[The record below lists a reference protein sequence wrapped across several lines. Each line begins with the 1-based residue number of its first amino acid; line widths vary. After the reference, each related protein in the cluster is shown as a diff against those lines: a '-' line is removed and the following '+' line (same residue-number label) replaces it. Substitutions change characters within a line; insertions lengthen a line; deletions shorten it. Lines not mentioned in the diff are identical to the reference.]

1 MFLQYLSLLI
11 LVYGF
16 RKTSAQSMQYVAGTG
31 SSGYNGDGSAA
42 LSTYFYGLKGVW
54 GDTQGNL
61 YLADNNNNRIRKID
75 TNNIVSTP
83 VSGQGYVPWGVGGYG
98 DFLYFVDV
106 CSAYQYQISTGSY
119 TRIAG
124 IPGTNGQNG
133 DGIPAVS
140 SYLYDPHGI
149 TVSPTG
155 TIYIADTG
163 NNMIRVIS
171 GGIIS
176 RFVGT
181 GSAGFGGD
189 GNPAINANLYS
200 PYGVWLN
207 TLGDLYI
214 ADYNNQ
220 KIRKVSGGIITTV
233 AGMGGS
239 GIGDG
244 VPAYSATIYSPADVK
259 GDLLG
264 NIYISEVSTY
274 YRVRV
279 VNTAG
284 IISTVY
290 SSSLNQ
296 LPYGLWV
303 DTYGSVYFT
312 QYYYLQKFSN
322 IQIPSL
328 APTFAPTMNPSE
340 IPTRTPTFTPSFTPT
355 VIPTFV
361 PTVSPTYIPTAA
373 PTFPPTFSPTY
384 IPSVSP
390 TRIPTAIPTTTPTA
404 IPSCVP
410 TFIPTFFPTFSPTF
424 IPSVTPTFI
433 PTVVPTFTPT
443 YVPTVL
449 PTGQPSSDPSAQ
461 PSRRPTAQPTC
472 QPTGRPSTQPS
483 SRPTS
488 QPTRIPT
495 RQPTNQPTSRPS
507 IQPTSK
513 PSVQPTGKPS
523 SQPSSQ
529 PSSKPTTQPTSRP
542 TRQPTSRPST
552 QPSSKPSG
560 QPTSQPTSRPS
571 TQPSSQPSFKPTRQ
585 PTSQPTCQP
594 TRQPT
599 SRPSVQPSSTP
610 STQPTSVPTRQPS
623 SQPSTQP
630 TTQPSSKPTRQPSGV
645 PSSKPTTQPS
655 SFPSAQPT
663 SVPSSLPSS
672 CPTSQPSSQPTSNP
686 SGFPSSQPTMLP
698 SSQPTAIPTCQPTG
712 FPSSQPSAI
721 PSSQP
726 SSAPSTQPSSCPSGQ
741 PSGIPSSQ
749 PTSQPSGFPSTQPSS
764 VPSSQ
769 PTSIP
774 STQPT
779 AVPSGFPT
787 GQPSSVPSSQ
797 PSAVPTVQPS
807 SLPTSLPTSQPSSV
821 PSSQPTAVP
830 TAQPSAMPTSI
841 PTSQPSSIPSSQ
853 PTGIPFS
860 QPTSLPSSH
869 PTGQPSSIPTSQPT
883 SLPTSIPT
891 GQPSAIP
898 SSVPSAQPSSS
909 PTAVPSTQPSSIPT
923 SEPSSEPSGSPT
935 GRPTSVPSSQPS
947 GKPTGAPSSVPSSV
961 PSGSPS
967 SKPTTVP
974 RAHPTVIPSG
984 SPTCQPTDSPTRRPT
999 SHPTRQPSSQPS
1011 TQPIARPTGQPTT
1024 HPSINANPLHPTRA
1038 PVTAAPTLS
1047 LASLWNLKVTNSRAS
1062 LSGND
1067 SSAVVNRETF
1077 VQRNNWLDPAFNP
1090 KSNCQGWNSYI
1101 SSQLYPALLNDLL
1114 PASLTAAFVN
1124 SPKENLINTTVQCSD
1139 RTASASIVAALV
1151 STYQNTSVSVGSRQL
1166 TCSGN
1171 NWKIKRCSADALS
1184 VCINCQDPCSAAV
1197 TKFIYSPCRDSA
1209 QTLPTSFSLLSVS
1222 LIESPLA
1229 PKIISKEIVANKTSV
1244 TMNVRLSS
1252 DGLLYYG
1259 VFGSSS
1265 VPTISTILIQ
1275 NRVAT
1280 VVNNRSTVVI
1290 QGLQPATNYTIY
1302 FVTKSPQG
1310 IQLSSQQMLTT
1321 KTVVTTL
1328 CCRPLQFRIASQ
1340 TIIAGE
1346 TYFSGLTV
1354 KSASSLLSS
1363 ALSVRPMLYQVKSSV
1378 MVPYVKQGLF
1388 FPSST
1393 VLQGSV
1399 NSVPFTLS
1407 NLTVGDYALSLVIEG
1422 TEASLYSLVPAGVTV
1437 ANQAVLLKLSVQS
1450 KFEPLP
1456 APLITSAL
1464 FSDDGSSIIFNFDRT
1479 TNLGGLTALF
1489 PCKELFNFSCSV
1501 QSKCQ
1506 WIDSKTVYAYLNGG
1520 DSCAKPHDRVY
1531 FRPSVSIKA
1540 ACGESGCFDVSV
1552 WPSSAALSLE
1562 VLPPLNPVVSSVSVS
1577 MPSLIGQCTPL
1588 QMDLSSST
1596 GNGGRS
1602 WKSVDISVASSSTDV
1617 AALQTYLKSSH
1628 FDPSLPVII
1637 PSDYLQPGSSYN
1649 FIITL
1654 CNFLGQCTPKSQKG
1668 AVGANVIPSIRVA
1681 GPNLRNIG
1689 VHESLSLSAFA
1700 TLSRCNEDSAK
1711 QTFYNFEFKWSIY
1724 QGTTPL
1730 TLLSTAKD
1738 PSKFILPAYSLQLNS
1753 GYQVQVTAT
1762 YQGSSSSVSTQVN
1775 VISGELI
1782 PVIQGGNDQV
1792 VRAGAV
1798 LSLDGSKSSDQ
1809 NKKGVIG
1816 FSAGLSYSW
1825 SCLQISPT
1833 LTETCLNVFGSSSLP
1848 STDSIQLTAVLSA
1861 VGYVA
1866 QITMTISDASTSRSV
1881 STVVTV
1887 TVLPPVSASI
1897 ALQSTAALNIIN
1909 PGQSLQ
1915 ITASVTLPNISY
1927 FNATWSSS
1935 THGFDLS
1942 SAALTPLNSG
1952 FIPKSGAT
1960 VLPVYLKLSTAGLQ
1974 GGLTYSFSLLCS
1986 LPAPGSATT
1995 ASIVVKVNSAP
2006 RPGRFLVNPSEGVE
2020 FSDFFTFSCSQWQDE
2035 NLPLQYRFAV
2045 LSATGSRVSLVSLS
2059 ETSFKALQ
2067 LTAGAKSNGYSV
2079 ACLADIVDSLGANS
2093 TGTAS
2098 VIVKEKQQG
2107 ASAATAQLQNYFN
2120 QSANVFV
2127 SDDVNAIKQA
2137 AGMASYLINKVNCSL
2152 ALNCGALNRQA
2163 CSRIAQTCGPCL
2175 SENYIGVKGDSNEKC
2190 YKSASDVP
2198 VSNGDVLKACGGCS
2212 GHGTCQYK
2220 SLANNQVT
2228 PSCFENDFGCVPFC
2242 FCDIGYTTSPN
2253 CDRSD
2258 EQAAVKMIYRENLLT
2273 GIQSLMIAEDV
2284 SDGSISD
2291 WINNLSEATQITG
2304 ELSSSSVQKAIEI
2317 ADSITAIAQQ
2327 SGSSSSS
2334 LLAILDSLDMI
2345 CSAQIANDNGN
2356 RRRRLAGNTQS
2367 DSSSASLLALKS
2379 SVEKYGTF
2387 LASSLVPG
2395 QQPLTQ
2401 LKSNIRLHVSAIK
2414 PSESLQ
2420 DSSKIC
2426 DSTTLVLLPQSTTEK
2441 ILGIQPNFMIVPTC
2455 KRTSTSSDNL
2465 QIAVSSLS
2473 NEMYQNSYHSDPLS
2487 LSLSSFPCVDTTNC
2501 KVKIVMKR
2509 DSASSSLNASMIY
2522 AENHRMFNT
2531 SCGLNDYS
2539 VHYFDCPNGHRY
2551 NVTCRGKEEIIV
2563 GRCPRISEI
2572 PSCNSLS
2579 GSNNIVQNSCQM
2591 LSYTKQNITCLCSLL
2606 TITSRRL
2613 LINNSSNIPD
2623 KDIHVNYVAMLEAVT
2638 GNFEATVVS
2647 ASSLNAN
2654 MIEKG
2659 WQAMVTIATLFG
2671 AILVAMGF
2679 SLYADK
2685 QNQRIEISENQTK
2698 SKALSLA
2705 AKLQP
2710 SISFKMRAPPS
2721 MERKERA
2728 RTDANNQVLQLAEE
2742 SLPQILGSKSFVAKM
2757 KVELKRHH
2765 RWFGVVYHYSNKLS
2779 RLLRVVSL
2787 ANNIII
2793 MLFVQ
2798 SLTYDLTNGN
2808 DGTCETLKTET
2819 ACLEPRSAYSTG
2831 QSKCYWEPTAVE
2843 DQGKCGYIQPDNSV
2857 EVILFVAIFSALIT
2871 TPFALLADRVIVHV
2885 LAAPTL
2891 SAKSSVK
2898 QLKVMDVKALEG
2910 ASSIVPRTDLKLKMK
2925 ESKQKEELEKRSLTL
2940 AVKKFESLT
2949 AELKKYKELL
2959 TDPKERKEFEGEKNC
2974 FRINRK
2980 S

>member
-1 MFLQYLSLLI
+1 MFIQSLFMLM
-11 LVYGF
+11 LVYVF
-16 RKTSAQSMQYVAGTG
+16 RRALAQSMIQLTVAGNGGGYTG
-31 SSGYNGDGSAA
+31 DSYPALSSGFSGI
-42 LSTYFYGLKGVW
+42 KGVW
-54 GDTQGNL
+54 GDTQGTF
-61 YLADNNNNRIRKID
+61 YLADYSDWYVRKISTD
-75 TNNIVSTP
+75 GIVAIFAS
-83 VSGQGYVPWGVGGYG
+83 VSYPWAVGGYG
-98 DFLYFVDV
+98 NFVYFTD
-106 CSAYQYQISTGSY
+106 QYSVFQFQISSGSWSRIAGTDSTTGSY
-119 TRIAG
+119 
-124 IPGTNGQNG
+124 G
-133 DGIPAVS
+133 DGVS
-140 SYLYDPHGI
+140 ASTATFSGPRGI
-149 TVSPTG
+149 TVSTTG
-155 TIYIADTG
+155 IIYVSDTG
-163 NNMIRVIS
+163 NHMVRKIS
-171 GGIIS
+171 GGIIT
-176 RFVGT
+176 RFAGT
-181 GSAGFGGD
+181 GSASSGGD
-189 GNPAINANLYS
+189 GGPATSAWLYG
-200 PYGVWLN
+200 PYGVWVN
-207 TLGDLYI
+207 TVGDVYI
-214 ADYNNQ
+214 ADYYNWY
-220 KIRKVSGGIITTV
+220 IRKVTGGIISIF
-233 AGMGGS
+233 AGGC
-239 GIGDG
+239 GIGYTEG
-244 VPAYSATIYSPADVK
+244 ISATSACISYPVDVK

-264 NIYISEVSTY
+264 NIYISESSTY
-274 YRVRV
+274 YRVRM

-284 IISTVY
+284 IINTIAT
-290 SSSLNQ
+290 SSLSEI
-296 LPYGLWV
+296 PYGLWV
-303 DTYGSVYFT
+303 DSYNSAYFT
-312 QYYYLQKFSN
+312 QYYYLKKFVLT
-322 IQIPSL
+322 PSP
-328 APTFAPTMNPSE
+328 APTCVPTM
-340 IPTRTPTFTPSFTPT
+340 IPTATPSFPPTFTPSVPPT
-355 VIPTFV
+355 FIPTF
-361 PTVSPTYIPTAA
+361 SPTYTPSLTPTTIPTTIPTAT
-373 PTFPPTFSPTY
+373 PTATPTFSPTY
-384 IPSVSP
+384 IPSVAP
-390 TRIPTAIPTTTPTA
+390 TTTPTFVPTAIPTAIPT
-404 IPSCVP
+404 
-410 TFIPTFFPTFSPTF
+410 
-424 IPSVTPTFI
+424 
-433 PTVVPTFTPT
+433 FTPSFAPT
-443 YVPTVL
+443 YMPTVL

-461 PSRRPTAQPTC
+461 PSRRPTGQPTC

-483 SRPTS
+483 SCPTS
-488 QPTRIPT
+488 QPTRVPT
-495 RQPTNQPTSRPS
+495 RQPASQPTSRPS

-513 PSVQPTGKPS
+513 PSVQPTGRPS

-529 PSSKPTTQPTSRP
+529 PSSKPTTQPTGRP
-542 TRQPTSRPST
+542 TRQPTSRPSA

-571 TQPSSQPSFKPTRQ
+571 TQPSSQPSSKPTRQ

-599 SRPSVQPSSTP
+599 SRPSVQPTSKP

-623 SQPSTQP
+623 SQPTTQP
-630 TTQPSSKPTRQPSGV
+630 TVQPSSMPTGQPSGV

-655 SFPSAQPT
+655 SFPTMQPT
-663 SVPSSLPSS
+663 SLPSSLPSS

-686 SGFPSSQPTMLP
+686 SSFPSSQPTMLP

-712 FPSSQPSAI
+712 FPSSQPSAV

-726 SSAPSTQPSSCPSGQ
+726 SSVPSTQPSSCPSGQ
-741 PSGIPSSQ
+741 PTGFPSSQ
-749 PTSQPSGFPSTQPSS
+749 PTSQPSGFPSVQPSS

-769 PTSIP
+769 PTSVP
-774 STQPT
+774 STRPT

-797 PSAVPTVQPS
+797 PSAVPTAQPS
-807 SLPTSLPTSQPSSV
+807 TLPTSLPTGQPTSF

-853 PTGIPFS
+853 PTGIPS
-860 QPTSLPSSH
+860 CQPTSLPSSH

-909 PTAVPSTQPSSIPT
+909 PTAVPSTQPSSM
-923 SEPSSEPSGSPT
+923 PSSEPSSQPSSSPS

-947 GKPTGAPSSVPSSV
+947 GKPTGAPSSVPSSI
-961 PSGSPS
+961 PSRSPS

-999 SHPTRQPSSQPS
+999 SRPTRQPSSQPS
-1011 TQPIARPTGQPTT
+1011 TQPIARPTGQPTA

-1038 PVTAAPTLS
+1038 PITAAPTLS

-1067 SSAVVNRETF
+1067 SLAVVNRETF
-1077 VQRNNWLDPAFNP
+1077 VQRNNWLDPTFNP
-1090 KSNCQGWNSYI
+1090 KSNCQGWNSFI
-1101 SSQLYPALLNDLL
+1101 SSQLYPTLLNDLL

-1139 RTASASIVAALV
+1139 RAASSSIVAALV
-1151 STYQNTSVSVGSRQL
+1151 NSYQNTSVSVSSKQL
-1166 TCSGN
+1166 TCDGN

-1184 VCINCQDPCSAAV
+1184 VCINCQDPCSSAV
-1197 TKFIYSPCRDSA
+1197 AKFSYSPCRD
-1209 QTLPTSFSLLSVS
+1209 TTPLLPTSFSLLSVS
-1222 LIESPLA
+1222 FIESPLA

-1244 TMNVRLSS
+1244 TMNVHLSS

-1259 VFGSSS
+1259 VFGASS

-1346 TYFSGLTV
+1346 TYFSGLIV
-1354 KSASSLLSS
+1354 KSASSVLLS
-1363 ALSVRPMLYQVKSSV
+1363 ALSVRPILYQMKSSAA
-1378 MVPYVKQGLF
+1378 VPYLKQGLF
-1388 FPSST
+1388 FPTSS

-1399 NSVPFTLS
+1399 NSVSFTLS

-1422 TEASLYSLVPAGVTV
+1422 TEASLYSLLPVGVTV
-1437 ANQAVLLKLSVQS
+1437 ANQAALLKLSVQS

-1464 FSDDGSSIIFNFDRT
+1464 FSDDGSYIIFNFDRT
-1479 TNLGGLTALF
+1479 TNLGGLTTLF
-1489 PCKELFNFSCSV
+1489 PCKELFNFSCSM
-1501 QSKCQ
+1501 QTKCQ
-1506 WIDSKTVYAYLNGG
+1506 WMDLKTVYAYLNGG

-1540 ACGESGCFDVSV
+1540 ACGESGCFDVSG

-1562 VLPPLNPVVSSVSVS
+1562 VLPPLNPVVPTVSVS

-1588 QMDLSSST
+1588 KMDLSSST

-1617 AALQTYLKSSH
+1617 AALQIYLKSSH
-1628 FDPSLPVII
+1628 FDSSLPVII
-1637 PSDYLQPGSSYN
+1637 PADYLQPGSSYN

-1654 CNFLGQCTPKSQKG
+1654 CNFLAQCTPKSQKG

-1700 TLSRCNEDSAK
+1700 TLSRCNEDSTK
-1711 QTFYNFEFKWSIY
+1711 QTFYNFEYKWSIY

-1792 VRAGAV
+1792 VRAGAS
-1798 LSLDGSKSSDQ
+1798 LFLDGSKSSDQ
-1809 NKKGVIG
+1809 NQKGVVG
-1816 FSAGLSYSW
+1816 LSAGLSYSW

-1833 LTETCLNVFGSSSLP
+1833 LTETCLNVFGSSHSLP
-1848 STDSIQLTAVLSA
+1848 STDSIQLAAVLSA

-1866 QITMTISDASTSRSV
+1866 QITMTISDVSTSRSV
-1881 STVVTV
+1881 SSVVSV

-1927 FNATWSSS
+1927 FNGTWSSS
-1935 THGFDLS
+1935 TDGFDLS
-1942 SAALTPLNSG
+1942 TAALTPLNSD

-1974 GGLTYSFSLLCS
+1974 GGLTYSFSLFCS

-2067 LTAGAKSNGYSV
+2067 LTAGAKSNGFSV

-2098 VIVKEKQQG
+2098 VVVKEKQQG

-2120 QSANVFV
+2120 QSSNVFI

-2152 ALNCGALNRQA
+2152 ALNCNALNRQS
-2163 CSRIAQTCGPCL
+2163 CSRTAQTCGPCL
-2175 SENYIGVKGDSNEKC
+2175 SENYLGVKGDSNEKC

-2198 VSNGDVLKACGGCS
+2198 VSNKEVPKSCGGCS
-2212 GHGTCQYK
+2212 GHGICQYK
-2220 SLANNQVT
+2220 SLADNQIT
-2228 PSCFENDFGCVPFC
+2228 SSCFENDFGCVPFC

-2258 EQAAVKMIYRENLLT
+2258 EQAAVKMVYRENLLT
-2273 GIQSLMIAEDV
+2273 GIQSLMSAEDV

-2345 CSAQIANDNGN
+2345 CSAQIANDNFN
-2356 RRRRLAGNTQS
+2356 RRRRLAAGNTRS

-2414 PSESLQ
+2414 PSESPQ
-2420 DSSKIC
+2420 DSSKVC
-2426 DSTTLVLLPQSTTEK
+2426 DSTTLVMLPQSTTEK

-2455 KRTSTSSDNL
+2455 KRTSKSSDNL

-2473 NEMYQNSYHSDPLS
+2473 NEIYQNSYHSDPLS
-2487 LSLSSFPCVDTTNC
+2487 LSLSSFPCADATNC

-2910 ASSIVPRTDLKLKMK
+2910 ASSVVPRPDVKLKMK

-2949 AELKKYKELL
+2949 AELKKYKEFL
-2959 TDPKERKEFEGEKNC
+2959 TDAKERKEFEGEKNC
-2974 FRINRK
+2974 FKINSKRVY
-2980 S
+2980 

>member
-1 MFLQYLSLLI
+1 MLI
-11 LVYGF
+11 LVYGI
-16 RKTSAQSMQYVAGTG
+16 RKTLSQSMFNIAGNGNSGWTGDGFSAQSTG
-31 SSGYNGDGSAA
+31 
-42 LSTYFYGLKGVW
+42 FYGLKGVW
-54 GDTQGNL
+54 ADTQGTI
-61 YLADNNNNRIRKID
+61 YLADYSNSYFRKIGS
-75 TNNIVSTP
+75 NGIVTSIYSVT
-83 VSGQGYVPWGVGGYG
+83 SPWGVGGYG
-98 DFLYFVDV
+98 NYVYFTDV
-106 CSAYQYQISTGSY
+106 YYLWQYQISSGSISL
-119 TRIAG
+119 IAG
-124 IPGTNGQNG
+124 QGVQDYYG
-133 DGIPAVS
+133 DGIPAAS
-140 SYLYDPHGI
+140 AYLNHPQGI
-149 TVSPTG
+149 TVSTTG
-155 TIYIADTG
+155 IIYIADTG
-163 NNMIRVIS
+163 NHVVRKIS
-171 GGIIS
+171 SGIITL
-176 RFVGT
+176 FAGHP
-181 GSAGFGGD
+181 GSASSGGD
-189 GNPAINANLYS
+189 GGSPLNAYLYN
-200 PYGVWLN
+200 PYGVYVN
-207 TLGDLYI
+207 TLGDVYI
-214 ADYNNQ
+214 ADYSNYQ
-220 KIRKVSGGIITTV
+220 IRKVSGGIISIFV
-233 AGMGGS
+233 GAGGS
-239 GIGDG
+239 GEGDG
-244 VPAYSATIYSPADVK
+244 VPAYSANIYCPGDVK

-264 NIYISEVSTY
+264 NIYIAEICVY
-274 YRVRV
+274 YRIRV
-279 VNTAG
+279 VNTVG

-290 SSSLNQ
+290 TSSLSWQ
-296 LPYGLWV
+296 PMGIWPDAYGNM
-303 DTYGSVYFT
+303 YFT
-312 QYYYLQKFSN
+312 QYWYLYKYTN
-322 IQIPSL
+322 LQIPSL
-328 APTFAPTMNPSE
+328 TPTRMPTVMPSCA
-340 IPTRTPTFTPSFTPT
+340 PTRTPTFTPTGNPSVPPTYTPT
-355 VIPTFV
+355 ATPTCD
-361 PTVSPTYIPTAA
+361 PS
-373 PTFPPTFSPTY
+373 Y

-390 TRIPTAIPTTTPTA
+390 TRLPTTIPTAIPT
-404 IPSCVP
+404 IVPSCVP
-410 TFIPTFFPTFSPTF
+410 TFIPSAAPTFSPTF
-424 IPSVTPTFI
+424 VPSVTPSATPTRLPTAI
-433 PTVVPTFTPT
+433 PTAIPTFNPSFAPT
-443 YVPTVL
+443 YMPTVL
-449 PTGQPSSDPSAQ
+449 PTGQPSSGPSAQ
-461 PSRRPTAQPTC
+461 PSRRPTGQPTC

-483 SRPTS
+483 SRPTT
-488 QPTRIPT
+488 QPTQIPT
-495 RQPTNQPTSRPS
+495 GQPTCQPSSRPS

-523 SQPSSQ
+523 SQPSSR
-529 PSSKPTTQPTSRP
+529 PTTQPTCRP
-542 TRQPTSRPST
+542 TRQPTSCPST

-571 TQPSSQPSFKPTRQ
+571 TQPSSQPSSEPTKQ

-599 SRPSVQPSSTP
+599 SRPSVQPSSKP

-623 SQPSTQP
+623 SQPTTQP
-630 TTQPSSKPTRQPSGV
+630 TVQPSSMPTTQPSGV
-645 PSSKPTTQPS
+645 PSGKPTTQPS
-655 SFPSAQPT
+655 SFPTTQPT
-663 SVPSSLPSS
+663 SLPSSLPSS

-686 SGFPSSQPTMLP
+686 SGFPSSQPTMFP

-712 FPSSQPSAI
+712 I

-726 SSAPSTQPSSCPSGQ
+726 SGAPSAQPSSVPSTQPSGCPSGQ
-741 PSGIPSSQ
+741 PTDVPSSQ
-749 PTSQPSGFPSTQPSS
+749 PTSQPSGFPSAQPSS
-764 VPSSQ
+764 VPSTQ
-769 PTSIP
+769 PTSVP

-787 GQPSSVPSSQ
+787 GQPSSIPSSQ
-797 PSAVPTVQPS
+797 PSGVPTAQPTA
-807 SLPTSLPTSQPSSV
+807 LPTSLPSSQPTSF

-830 TAQPSAMPTSI
+830 TSQPSAMPTSI

-853 PTGIPFS
+853 PTGIPSS

-869 PTGQPSSIPTSQPT
+869 PTGQPSSIPTSQPS

-898 SSVPSAQPSSS
+898 STVPSAQPSSS
-909 PTAVPSTQPSSIPT
+909 PTAVPSTQPSSVPT
-923 SEPSSEPSGSPT
+923 SQPSSQPSGSPT
-935 GRPTSVPSSQPS
+935 VKPTSVPSSKPS
-947 GKPTGAPSSVPSSV
+947 GTPTGAPSSVPSSI
-961 PSGSPS
+961 PSESPS

-984 SPTCQPTDSPTRRPT
+984 LPTCQPSGSPTRRPT

-1011 TQPIARPTGQPTT
+1011 TQPIARPTGQPTA

-1047 LASLWNLKVTNSRAS
+1047 LASLWNLKVTNARAS

-1067 SSAVVNRETF
+1067 SSAVVSRETF
-1077 VQRNNWLDPAFNP
+1077 VQRNNWLDPTFNP
-1090 KSNCQGWNSYI
+1090 KSNCQGWNSFI

-1124 SPKENLINTTVQCSD
+1124 SPKENLVNTTIQCSD
-1139 RTASASIVAALV
+1139 RAVSSSIVAALV
-1151 STYQNTSVSVGSRQL
+1151 STYQNTSIGVGSRQV

-1171 NWKIKRCSADALS
+1171 NWKIKRCSSDSLS
-1184 VCINCQDPCSAAV
+1184 VCINCQDPCSSAV
-1197 TKFIYSPCRDSA
+1197 TKFIYSPCRDST

-1222 LIESPLA
+1222 FMESPLA
-1229 PKIISKEIVANKTSV
+1229 PKVFSKEIVANKTSV

-1259 VFGSSS
+1259 VFGASSI
-1265 VPTISTILIQ
+1265 PTISTILIQ

-1280 VVNNRSTVVI
+1280 VANNRSTVVI

-1340 TIIAGE
+1340 TIITGE

-1354 KSASSLLSS
+1354 KSASSVLSS
-1363 ALSVRPMLYQVKSSV
+1363 SLSVRPILYQVKSSA
-1378 MVPYVKQGLF
+1378 MVPYLKQGLF
-1388 FPSST
+1388 FPSSA

-1399 NSVPFTLS
+1399 NSVSFTLS

-1437 ANQAVLLKLSVQS
+1437 ANQAALLKLSVQS

-1456 APLITSAL
+1456 APLIGSAL

-1479 TNLGGLTALF
+1479 TNYGGLATLF
-1489 PCKELFNFSCSV
+1489 PCKELFDFSCAI

-1506 WIDSKTVYAYLNGG
+1506 WMDSKTVYAYLNGG
-1520 DSCAKPHDRVY
+1520 DSCAKPTDRVY

-1540 ACGESGCFDVSV
+1540 ACGGSGCFNVSG
-1552 WPSSAALSLE
+1552 WPSSAAISME
-1562 VLPPLNPVVSSVSVS
+1562 VLPPVNPVVPTVSVS

-1602 WKSVDISVASSSTDV
+1602 WKSVNISVASSSTDV
-1617 AALQTYLKSSH
+1617 AALQNYLKSSR

-1637 PSDYLQPGSSYN
+1637 PADYLQPGSSYN
-1649 FIITL
+1649 FIIIL
-1654 CNFLGQCTPKSQKG
+1654 CNFLAQCTPKSQKG

-1700 TLSRCNEDSAK
+1700 TLSRCNDDSTK
-1711 QTFYNFEFKWSIY
+1711 QTFYNFEYKWSIY

-1738 PSKFILPAYSLQLNS
+1738 PSKFILPAYSLQLNT

-1782 PVIQGGNDQV
+1782 PVVQGGNDQV
-1792 VRAGAV
+1792 VRAGAP
-1798 LSLDGSKSSDQ
+1798 LFLDGSKSSDQ
-1809 NKKGVIG
+1809 NKKGTVG
-1816 FSAGLSYSW
+1816 LSAGLSYSW

-1861 VGYVA
+1861 VGYFA
-1866 QITMTISDASTSRSV
+1866 QITMTVSDVSTSRSASAV
-1881 STVVTV
+1881 ITV

-1935 THGFDLS
+1935 TDGFDLS
-1942 SAALTPLNSG
+1942 SAALTPLNSD

-1995 ASIVVKVNSAP
+1995 ASIVVKVNSSP
-2006 RPGRFLVNPSEGVE
+2006 RPGRFLVSPSEGVE

-2045 LSATGSRVSLVSLS
+2045 LSASGSRVSLVSLS

-2067 LTAGAKSNGYSV
+2067 LTAGAKSNGFSV

-2098 VIVKEKQQG
+2098 VVVKEKQQG

-2152 ALNCGALNRQA
+2152 APNCGALNRQA

-2190 YKSASDVP
+2190 YKSASDIP
-2198 VSNGDVLKACGGCS
+2198 VSNTEVPKSCGGCS
-2212 GHGTCQYK
+2212 GHGICQYK
-2220 SLANNQVT
+2220 TLAKNEITN
-2228 PSCFENDFGCVPFC
+2228 SCFENDFGCVPFC

-2258 EQAAVKMIYRENLLT
+2258 EQAAVKMVYRENLLT
-2273 GIQSLMIAEDV
+2273 GIQSLMSAEDV

-2304 ELSSSSVQKAIEI
+2304 ELSSSSVHKAIEI

-2367 DSSSASLLALKS
+2367 DSSSSSLLALKS

-2395 QQPLTQ
+2395 QQPVTQ

-2414 PSESLQ
+2414 PSESPQ
-2420 DSSKIC
+2420 DSTKIC
-2426 DSTTLVLLPQSTTEK
+2426 DSTTLVMLPQSTTEK

-2455 KRTSTSSDNL
+2455 KRNSKSSDNL

-2473 NEMYQNSYHSDPLS
+2473 NEIYQNSYHSDPLS
-2487 LSLSSFPCVDTTNC
+2487 LSLSSFPCADATNC

-2563 GRCPRISEI
+2563 GRCPRIVEI

-2606 TITSRRL
+2606 TTTSRRVL
-2613 LINNSSNIPD
+2613 LSNSSSVPD

-2659 WQAMVTIATLFG
+2659 WQAMVTIGTLFG
-2671 AILVAMGF
+2671 AILIAMGF

-2698 SKALSLA
+2698 SKALSLD

-2710 SISFKMRAPPS
+2710 SMSFKMRAPPS
-2721 MERKERA
+2721 VERKERA

-2787 ANNIII
+2787 ANNIIV

-2819 ACLEPRSAYSTG
+2819 SCLEPRSAYSTG
-2831 QSKCYWEPTAVE
+2831 QSKCFWEPTAVE

-2891 SAKSSVK
+2891 SGKSSVK

-2910 ASSIVPRTDLKLKMK
+2910 ASSIVPRPDLKLKMK

-2959 TDPKERKEFEGEKNC
+2959 TDPKDRKEFEGKKTVSILIV
-2974 FRINRK
+2974 RVY
-2980 S
+2980 